1 MSVIVVGKMSV
12 DPASVTKVWEDRKE
26 DFQAVQKEAIAA
38 GAIHHR
44 WGFDDGFVVIVDEWP
59 DATSF
64 QQFFQSNP
72 KIPSLM
78 QEAGV
83 QGPPEFTIVESVTS
97 PDQF

>member
-12 DPASVTKVWEDRKE
+12 DPASVTKLWEDRKA
-26 DFQAVQKEAIAA
+26 DFESVQKEAVAA

-44 WGFDDGFVVIVDEWP
+44 WGFGDGFVVIVDEWG
-59 DATSF
+59 DADSF
-64 QQFFQSNP
+64 HRFFQSNP
-72 KIPSLM
+72 TIPSLM

-83 QGPPEFTIVESVTS
+83 QGPPDFTIVESVTS